1 MVILQERKF
10 SLMVIAM
17 TEQMKSDPK
26 KVVHLNVERNSA
38 ANSQIALAR
47 LPAAMHTL
55 RDKARQQ
62 LQLFLRELFDKV
74 DDAMFELADKA
85 NNNHDQN
92 IFFDSMREV
101 RIRRR
106 AMEASFFRCIDI
118 GFAQLLDPSAY
129 RDEKHAGEQAVS
141 LDDLSLVKND
151 ELEEMVAV
159 DGMVNK
165 ANEQFAEPI
174 QHLTLR
180 IDHLVPTKVY
190 QKNNPLGVDVICNAF
205 TDATKALNIDVK
217 AKLVLFKLFDN
228 IVMTKLG
235 KLFDV
240 LNQTLIDA
248 NILPSL
254 KQDVSAK
261 KPTSSSSVDQFGQ
274 GISAQYG
281 LGAQKAGA
289 GTGGLTQH
297 YDDQTNQ
304 VLHQLRDLLGANRS
318 TPRAQLPG
326 EEITT
331 QDLIKI
337 LSMAQQQNTISAPI
351 ASGTPVNLRSFLAE
365 LLRNETQTAAAINQV
380 DDDVINLVSMM
391 FEFILDDR
399 NLAAPMKA
407 LIGRLQIPMVKVAIA
422 DKTFFSKGGH
432 PARRLLN
439 EMAMACLG
447 WQESSEE
454 NQRKDSLFNKM
465 EETVRAI
472 LTEFDTDM
480 GIFERLLVDFRSF
493 LDKEKRRAQI
503 LEQRTIDAEDGK
515 AKSERARAQVDAE
528 LNRIC
533 AGKELPL
540 AVTKLLREA
549 WANVMFITSLKQG
562 VEGDDWRNCSATAQ
576 QLVWSVTAAMDKDNR
591 QRLLKLVPELLQKL
605 RTGLESISFSPFET
619 TNLFKQLET
628 VHLAR
633 LRGDVKPQVDTPS
646 VSAADLA
653 AKANELAAK
662 NANMKAAMVEA
673 QMRAQQ
679 AANAAQASAQT
690 NTPSDTQ
697 TKTQNSATAA
707 SALAAVDVAAV
718 AVKPSDVKSTN
729 EPVVTNAVVADVQE
743 HKPTISEP
751 EVPVAEAAAEVMV
764 TTAVAADAVVAPV
777 TEQIFVVEETISE
790 IVQADPQHLALVNN
804 ITQGTWFEM
813 QGEAGEKY
821 RCRLAAIIRSVG
833 KYIFVNRSG
842 MKVAEESRESLA
854 IALQAK
860 RLTILDDGMLF
871 DRALEAVIGTLREQR
886 QTN

>member
-1 MVILQERKF
+1 M
-10 SLMVIAM
+10 S
-17 TEQMKSDPK
+17 EQMKSDPK

-38 ANSQIALAR
+38 ANSQVALAR

-62 LQLFLRELFDKV
+62 LQLLLRELFDKV

-106 AMEASFFRCIDI
+106 AMETSFFRSIDI

-129 RDEKHAGEQAVS
+129 RDEKQFGERSVS

-205 TDATKALNIDVK
+205 TDATKALNVDVK

-254 KQDVSAK
+254 KQDVRVK
-261 KPTSSSSVDQFGQ
+261 KSTAPSTVDQFGQ
-274 GISAQYG
+274 GIGAQYG
-281 LGAQKAGA
+281 IGSPKVGA
-289 GTGGLTQH
+289 GTGGLVQG

-304 VLHQLRDLLGANRS
+304 VLHQLRDLLGANR
-318 TPRAQLPG
+318 RAPQVQLPG
-326 EEITT
+326 DEVTT

-337 LSMAQQQNTISAPI
+337 LSLAQQQNTISASVSNV
-351 ASGTPVNLRSFLAE
+351 APVNLRSLLSD

-465 EETVRAI
+465 EETVRSI
-472 LTEFDTDM
+472 LTDFDTDM
-480 GIFERLLVDFRSF
+480 SIFEKLLVDFRSF

-515 AKSERARAQVDAE
+515 AKSERARAQVDTE

-562 VEGDDWRNCSATAQ
+562 VESDEWRNCSVTAQ

-619 TNLFKQLET
+619 TNLFKQLES

-633 LRGDVKPQVDTPS
+633 LRGDTAAAKPQVEAPA

-653 AKANELAAK
+653 AKASEMAAK
-662 NANMKAAMVEA
+662 NASMKAAMAEA
-673 QMRAQQ
+673 QVRAQQ
-679 AANAAQASAQT
+679 AANAEAKAKAQVVPVVEAQVANEPMVEVAETAPAVENNAASVVVEAAVEVT
-690 NTPSDTQ
+690 TEVAATTQ
-697 TKTQNSATAA
+697 TIENVEQVADEV
-707 SALAAVDVAAV
+707 AVD
-718 AVKPSDVKSTN
+718 
-729 EPVVTNAVVADVQE
+729 EP
-743 HKPTISEP
+743 ISES
-751 EVPVAEAAAEVMV
+751 
-764 TTAVAADAVVAPV
+764 
-777 TEQIFVVEETISE
+777 I
-790 IVQADPQHLALVNN
+790 QADQQHLALVNN

-813 QGEAGEKY
+813 QAEAGEKY

-854 IALQAK
+854 IALQTK

-886 QTN
+886 MSN

>member
-1 MVILQERKF
+1 
-10 SLMVIAM
+10 M

-38 ANSQIALAR
+38 ANSQVALAR

-106 AMEASFFRCIDI
+106 AMETSFFRSIDI
-118 GFAQLLDPSAY
+118 SFAQLLDPSAY
-129 RDEKHAGEQAVS
+129 RDEKQSGEKSVS

-205 TDATKALNIDVK
+205 TDATKALNVDVK

-254 KQDVSAK
+254 KQDVRAK
-261 KPTSSSSVDQFGQ
+261 KPATTSTADHYGQ
-274 GISAQYG
+274 GIGAQYG
-281 LGAQKAGA
+281 LGGQKAGA
-289 GTGGLTQH
+289 EMGGLVQS

-318 TPRAQLPG
+318 APRVQMPG

-337 LSMAQQQNTISAPI
+337 LSLAQQQNTISAPV
-351 ASGTPVNLRSFLAE
+351 ASAAPVSLRNLLAD

-399 NLAAPMKA
+399 NLAAPMKV

-447 WQESSEE
+447 WQESSDE

-465 EETVRAI
+465 EETVRSI

-480 GIFERLLVDFRSF
+480 SIFERLLVDFRSF

-562 VEGDDWRNCSATAQ
+562 VESEEWRSCSATAQ

-591 QRLLKLVPELLQKL
+591 QSLLKLVPELLQKL

-633 LRGDVKPQVDTPS
+633 LRGEIKPRVDATQS
-646 VSAADLA
+646 ASAADLA
-653 AKANELAAK
+653 AKASEMAAK

-679 AANAAQASAQT
+679 AANAAAQANKVQSIAPT
-690 NTPSDTQ
+690 TVAES
-697 TKTQNSATAA
+697 
-707 SALAAVDVAAV
+707 AAVTAQI
-718 AVKPSDVKSTN
+718 PH
-729 EPVVTNAVVADVQE
+729 EPVVKVAVIAGLPPANQAAMESVIEPVSEVVAVE
-743 HKPTISEP
+743 A
-751 EVPVAEAAAEVMV
+751 VAKAAE
-764 TTAVAADAVVAPV
+764 TD
-777 TEQIFVVEETISE
+777 QIFVVEETISE
-790 IVQADPQHLALVNN
+790 SVQADPQHLALVNN

-813 QGEAGEKY
+813 QGDAGEKY

-854 IALQAK
+854 IALQTK

-886 QTN
+886 ALS

>member
-1 MVILQERKF
+1 
-10 SLMVIAM
+10 M
-17 TEQMKSDPK
+17 TEQMKTDPK

-38 ANSQIALAR
+38 ANSQVVLAR

-106 AMEASFFRCIDI
+106 AMESSFFRSIDI
-118 GFAQLLDPSAY
+118 SFAQLLDPSAY
-129 RDEKHAGEQAVS
+129 RDENQFGETSAS

-159 DGMVNK
+159 DGMVSK
-165 ANEQFAEPI
+165 ANEQFAEAI

-205 TDATKALNIDVK
+205 TDATKALNVDVK

-235 KLFDV
+235 KFFAI
-240 LNQTLIDA
+240 LNQTLSDA

-254 KQDVSAK
+254 KQDVRTK
-261 KPTSSSSVDQFGQ
+261 KPSASSTADQFGQ

-281 LGAQKAGA
+281 LGAQRVGA
-289 GTGGLTQH
+289 GTGGLVQS

-318 TPRAQLPG
+318 APRVQLPG
-326 EEITT
+326 DEITT

-351 ASGTPVNLRSFLAE
+351 ASGAPINLRKLLSE
-365 LLRNETQTAAAINQV
+365 LLRDETQTAAAINQV

-465 EETVRAI
+465 EETVRSI
-472 LTEFDTDM
+472 LTDFDTDM
-480 GIFERLLVDFRSF
+480 SIFERLLVDFRSF
-493 LDKEKRRAQI
+493 LDKEKRRSQI

-515 AKSERARAQVDAE
+515 AKSERARAQVDTE

-562 VEGDDWRNCSATAQ
+562 VESDEWRSCSATGQ

-591 QRLLKLVPELLQKL
+591 QHLLRLVPELLQKL

-633 LRGDVKPQVDTPS
+633 LRGDVKPQVETPT
-646 VSAADLA
+646 VSAADLEA
-653 AKANELAAK
+653 RASEMAAK
-662 NANMKAAMVEA
+662 NASMKAAMAEA
-673 QMRAQQ
+673 QVRAQL
-679 AANAAQASAQT
+679 AANAEAKAKAQ
-690 NTPSDTQ
+690 
-697 TKTQNSATAA
+697 
-707 SALAAVDVAAV
+707 V
-718 AVKPSDVKSTN
+718 
-729 EPVVTNAVVADVQE
+729 PVVEVVAESVAIVISEPIVQVPESAALSPSVQAVEKNVSSNTVESVVETPAVVRVDEVIVADV
-743 HKPTISEP
+743 
-751 EVPVAEAAAEVMV
+751 EVVAEA
-764 TTAVAADAVVAPV
+764 
-777 TEQIFVVEETISE
+777 ISE
-790 IVQADPQHLALVNN
+790 SIKADQQHLALVNN

-813 QGEAGEKY
+813 QAEAGEKY

-833 KYIFVNRSG
+833 KYIFVNRAG

-854 IALQAK
+854 IALQTK

-886 QTN
+886 TMN

>member
-1 MVILQERKF
+1 M
-10 SLMVIAM
+10 S
-17 TEQMKSDPK
+17 EQMKSDPK

-38 ANSQIALAR
+38 ANSQVALAR

-106 AMEASFFRCIDI
+106 AMETSFFRSIDI
-118 GFAQLLDPSAY
+118 SFAQLLDPSAY
-129 RDEKHAGEQAVS
+129 RDEKQAGDKSVS

-205 TDATKALNIDVK
+205 TDATKALNVDVK

-254 KQDVSAK
+254 KQDVRAK
-261 KPTSSSSVDQFGQ
+261 KPSPSSTADQYGQ

-281 LGAQKAGA
+281 IGAQRAGA
-289 GTGGLTQH
+289 ETGGLVQN

-318 TPRAQLPG
+318 APRVQLPG

-337 LSMAQQQNTISAPI
+337 LSLAQQQNTVNAPV
-351 ASGTPVNLRSFLAE
+351 ASGAPVNLRNLLAD

-447 WQESSEE
+447 WQESSDE

-472 LTEFDTDM
+472 LTDFDTDM
-480 GIFERLLVDFRSF
+480 SIFERLLVDFRSF

-515 AKSERARAQVDAE
+515 AKSERARAQVEAE

-562 VEGDDWRNCSATAQ
+562 VESDEWRNCSATAQ

-591 QRLLKLVPELLQKL
+591 QSLLKLVPELLQKL

-619 TNLFKQLET
+619 TNLFKQLEG

-633 LRGDVKPQVDTPS
+633 LRGEVKPPVEAAPS
-646 VSAADLA
+646 VSAVDLA
-653 AKANELAAK
+653 AKASEMAAK

-679 AANAAQASAQT
+679 AANAAAQAS
-690 NTPSDTQ
+690 
-697 TKTQNSATAA
+697 KVQNIAAPVAENAVATA
-707 SALAAVDVAAV
+707 DVAQ
-718 AVKPSDVKSTN
+718 
-729 EPVVTNAVVADVQE
+729 EPVVEVAASVASPSAKQAVIEPVVETVSEVVA
-743 HKPTISEP
+743 
-751 EVPVAEAAAEVMV
+751 VAEVIAAAGS
-764 TTAVAADAVVAPV
+764 D
-777 TEQIFVVEETISE
+777 QLFVVEETISE
-790 IVQADPQHLALVNN
+790 SVQADPQHLALVNN

-813 QGEAGEKY
+813 QGDAGEKY

-854 IALQAK
+854 VALQTK

-886 QTN
+886 TLN

>member
-1 MVILQERKF
+1 
-10 SLMVIAM
+10 M

-26 KVVHLNVERNSA
+26 KVVHLNPERNSSA
-38 ANSQIALAR
+38 SSQVVLAR

-106 AMEASFFRCIDI
+106 SMETAFFRSLDI
-118 GFAQLLDPSAY
+118 SFAQLLDPNAY
-129 RDEKHAGEQAVS
+129 RDEKRSADKSVS

-159 DGMVNK
+159 DGMINK

-205 TDATKALNIDVK
+205 TDATKALSVDVK

-254 KQDVSAK
+254 KQDVRTK
-261 KPTSSSSVDQFGQ
+261 KPSPASTADYYGQ
-274 GISAQYG
+274 GISAEYG
-281 LGAQKAGA
+281 IGAQKAGA
-289 GTGGLTQH
+289 ATGGLVQS

-304 VLHQLRDLLGANRS
+304 VLHQLRDLLGSNRGA
-318 TPRAQLPG
+318 PRVQLPG

-331 QDLIKI
+331 QDLIKV
-337 LSMAQQQNTISAPI
+337 LSLAQQQNTFSAPVT
-351 ASGTPVNLRSFLAE
+351 SGAPVNLRGLLTD

-399 NLAAPMKA
+399 NLAAPMKV

-447 WQESSEE
+447 WQEASEE
-454 NQRKDSLFNKM
+454 NQRKDSLLNKM
-465 EETVRAI
+465 EETVRSI

-480 GIFERLLVDFRSF
+480 SIFERLLVDFRSF

-503 LEQRTIDAEDGK
+503 LEQRTLDAEDGK

-528 LNRIC
+528 LKRIC

-562 VEGDDWRNCSATAQ
+562 VESEEWRSCSATAQ

-591 QRLLKLVPELLQKL
+591 QSLLKLVPELLQKL
-605 RTGLESISFSPFET
+605 RTGLESISFSHFET
-619 TNLFKQLET
+619 THLFKQLET

-633 LRGDVKPQVDTPS
+633 LRGDIKPQVETPA

-653 AKANELAAK
+653 AKASEMAAK
-662 NANMKAAMVEA
+662 NANVKAALLDA
-673 QMRAQQ
+673 QKRAQQ
-679 AANAAQASAQT
+679 AANTAAQEA
-690 NTPSDTQ
+690 
-697 TKTQNSATAA
+697 K
-707 SALAAVDVAAV
+707 AL
-718 AVKPSDVKSTN
+718 
-729 EPVVTNAVVADVQE
+729 
-743 HKPTISEP
+743 H
-751 EVPVAEAAAEVMV
+751 VPVATSENVETGAEVANESALTSAVVIALSPVSPVVEPIVLADEPASPAAVSDVPETAAETNQM
-764 TTAVAADAVVAPV
+764 
-777 TEQIFVVEETISE
+777 FVVEEAIAE
-790 IVQADPQHLALVNN
+790 PVQADPQHLALVNN

-813 QGEAGEKY
+813 QGDAGEKY

-842 MKVAEESRESLA
+842 MKVAEENRESLA
-854 IALQAK
+854 IALQTK

-886 QTN
+886 KSN

>member
-1 MVILQERKF
+1 M
-10 SLMVIAM
+10 S
-17 TEQMKSDPK
+17 EQMKSDPK
-26 KVVHLNVERNSA
+26 KVVHLNVERNST
-38 ANSQIALAR
+38 ANSQVALAR

-106 AMEASFFRCIDI
+106 AMETSFFRSIDI
-118 GFAQLLDPSAY
+118 SFAQLLDPSAY
-129 RDEKHAGEQAVS
+129 RDEKPSGEKSVS

-165 ANEQFAEPI
+165 ANEQFAELI

-205 TDATKALNIDVK
+205 TDATKALNVDVK

-235 KLFDV
+235 KLFEV

-254 KQDVSAK
+254 KQDVRAK
-261 KPTSSSSVDQFGQ
+261 KPSTSSTADHYGQ

-281 LGAQKAGA
+281 VGAQRAGA
-289 GTGGLTQH
+289 DTGGLVQH

-318 TPRAQLPG
+318 APRVQLPG

-337 LSMAQQQNTISAPI
+337 LSLAQQQNTVSAPV
-351 ASGTPVNLRSFLAE
+351 ASGAPVNLRS
-365 LLRNETQTAAAINQV
+365 LLTDLLHSETQTAAAINQV

-447 WQESSEE
+447 WQEASDE

-465 EETVRAI
+465 EETVRSI
-472 LTEFDTDM
+472 LTDFDTDM
-480 GIFERLLVDFRSF
+480 SIFERLLVDFRSF

-562 VEGDDWRNCSATAQ
+562 VESDEWRNCSATAQ

-619 TNLFKQLET
+619 TNLFKQLES

-633 LRGDVKPQVDTPS
+633 LRGEVKPPVEAAPS

-653 AKANELAAK
+653 AKASEMAAK

-679 AANAAQASAQT
+679 AVNAAAQANKAQ
-690 NTPSDTQ
+690 NTAP
-697 TKTQNSATAA
+697 
-707 SALAAVDVAAV
+707 
-718 AVKPSDVKSTN
+718 
-729 EPVVTNAVVADVQE
+729 
-743 HKPTISEP
+743 
-751 EVPVAEAAAEVMV
+751 
-764 TTAVAADAVVAPV
+764 APV
-777 TEQIFVVEETISE
+777 TDNTAAAAQVAHESVVETGVIAPVAQAVSEPVANTASKSEVVAVAEVNAAIESDQIFVVEETISE
-790 IVQADPQHLALVNN
+790 SVQADPQHLALVNN

-813 QGEAGEKY
+813 QGDAGEKY

-854 IALQAK
+854 IALQTK

-886 QTN
+886 TLS

>member
-1 MVILQERKF
+1 MSEHLK
-10 SLMVIAM
+10 A
-17 TEQMKSDPK
+17 DPK
-26 KVVHLNVERNSA
+26 KVVQLNVERNST
-38 ANSQIALAR
+38 ANSQVALAR

-106 AMEASFFRCIDI
+106 AMEASFFRSIDI
-118 GFAQLLDPSAY
+118 GFARLLDPNVY
-129 RDEKHAGEQAVS
+129 REEPQGDDRAVS
-141 LDDLSLVKND
+141 LDELSLVKND
-151 ELEEMVAV
+151 ELEEMVAI
-159 DGMVNK
+159 DAMVNK
-165 ANEQFAEPI
+165 ANEQFSEAI

-180 IDHLVPTKVY
+180 IDHLVPIKVY
-190 QKNNPLGVDVICNAF
+190 QKNNPLGVDVICSAF
-205 TDATKALNIDVK
+205 TDATKALSVDVK

-228 IVMTKLG
+228 IVMSRLG
-235 KLFDV
+235 KFFEV
-240 LNQTLIDA
+240 LNQALIDA

-254 KQDVSAK
+254 KQPSRAPK
-261 KPTSSSSVDQFGQ
+261 KPTSNIADSFGKGLSAEVDMGLQ
-274 GISAQYG
+274 SAPV
-281 LGAQKAGA
+281 AG
-289 GTGGLTQH
+289 GFTPH

-304 VLHQLRDLLGANRS
+304 VLSQLRNLLGSSRS
-318 TPRAQLPG
+318 AARAQLPG

-337 LSMAQQQNTISAPI
+337 LSLAQQQNTFNAPM
-351 ASGTPVNLRSFLAE
+351 AAGTPVNLRSMLNE
-365 LLRNETQTAAAINQV
+365 LLRQETQAAAAINQI

-447 WQESSEE
+447 WQESSDEG
-454 NQRKDSLFNKM
+454 QRKDSLYNKM
-465 EETVRAI
+465 EETVRAV

-480 GIFERLLVDFRSF
+480 GIFERLLVDFRSY

-533 AGKELPL
+533 ADKDLPL

-549 WANVMFITSLKQG
+549 WANVMFITTLKQG
-562 VEGDDWRNCSATAQ
+562 VESDEWRNCSTTAQ
-576 QLVWSVTAAMDKDNR
+576 QLIWSVTATMDKDNR
-591 QRLLKLVPELLQKL
+591 QHLLKLVPELLQKL
-605 RTGLESISFSPFET
+605 RTGLEGISFSPFET
-619 TNLFKQLET
+619 TNLFKQLEV

-633 LRGDVKPQVDTPS
+633 LRGEAKPQVDAAPA
-646 VSAADLA
+646 VSAETLA
-653 AKANELAAK
+653 MKAQELAAK
-662 NANMKAAMVEA
+662 NASMKAAMVEA
-673 QMRAQQ
+673 QQKAQLLANTEAESRVE
-679 AANAAQASAQT
+679 AAHTAVEE
-690 NTPSDTQ
+690 P
-697 TKTQNSATAA
+697 KVERVEPVATAPVDVPEVA
-707 SALAAVDVAAV
+707 IVTPVEVAAAVETVAAVVEPAVDVNAGADQGV
-718 AVKPSDVKSTN
+718 
-729 EPVVTNAVVADVQE
+729 EPVLDD
-743 HKPTISEP
+743 EP
-751 EVPVAEAAAEVMV
+751 VM
-764 TTAVAADAVVAPV
+764 
-777 TEQIFVVEETISE
+777 QSI
-790 IVQADPQHLALVNN
+790 QADPQHLALVNN

-854 IALQAK
+854 IALQTK

-871 DRALEAVIGTLREQR
+871 DRALEAVIGNLREQR
-886 QTN
+886 MS

>member
-1 MVILQERKF
+1 
-10 SLMVIAM
+10 M

-38 ANSQIALAR
+38 ASSQVALAR

-106 AMEASFFRCIDI
+106 AMESSFFRSIDI

-129 RDEKHAGEQAVS
+129 RDEKQSADKSVS

-205 TDATKALNIDVK
+205 TDATKALNVDVK

-254 KQDVSAK
+254 KQDVRAK
-261 KPTSSSSVDQFGQ
+261 KPAATSTADHYGQ

-281 LGAQKAGA
+281 LGAQKAGTE
-289 GTGGLTQH
+289 TGGLVQN

-318 TPRAQLPG
+318 APRVQLPG

-337 LSMAQQQNTISAPI
+337 LSLAQQQNTIGAPV
-351 ASGTPVNLRSFLAE
+351 ASGAPVNLRNLLSD
-365 LLRNETQTAAAINQV
+365 LLRNETQSAAAINQV

-422 DKTFFSKGGH
+422 DKSFFSKGGH

-465 EETVRAI
+465 EETVRSV

-515 AKSERARAQVDAE
+515 AKSERARAQVDTE

-533 AGKELPL
+533 ANKELPL

-562 VEGDDWRNCSATAQ
+562 VESDEWRNCSVTAQ
-576 QLVWSVTAAMDKDNR
+576 QLVWSVTAIMDKDNR
-591 QRLLKLVPELLQKL
+591 QSLLKLVPELLQKL

-619 TNLFKQLET
+619 TNLFKQLEV

-633 LRGDVKPQVDTPS
+633 LRGEVKSRAEVPS
-646 VSAADLA
+646 ASAADLA
-653 AKANELAAK
+653 AKANAMAAK
-662 NANMKAAMVEA
+662 NASMKAAMAEA
-673 QMRAQQ
+673 QIRAQQ
-679 AANAAQASAQT
+679 AANALAQT
-690 NTPSDTQ
+690 KAQ
-697 TKTQNSATAA
+697 E
-707 SALAAVDVAAV
+707 VAAPV
-718 AVKPSDVKSTN
+718 AKANIERALPAVS
-729 EPVVTNAVVADVQE
+729 VV
-743 HKPTISEP
+743 I
-751 EVPVAEAAAEVMV
+751 VPVADSKALLPTNKALATPEAV
-764 TTAVAADAVVAPV
+764 DL
-777 TEQIFVVEETISE
+777 VVEPVADLAVEVLSGVIDSSETSPLVVEQAISE
-790 IVQADPQHLALVNN
+790 SVQADPQHLALVNN

-854 IALQAK
+854 IALQTK

-886 QTN
+886 LTN

>member
-1 MVILQERKF
+1 M
-10 SLMVIAM
+10 S
-17 TEQMKSDPK
+17 EQMKSDPK
-26 KVVHLNVERNSA
+26 KVVHLNVERNST
-38 ANSQIALAR
+38 ANSQVALAR

-106 AMEASFFRCIDI
+106 AMEASFFRSIDI
-118 GFAQLLDPSAY
+118 GFAQLLDPTAY
-129 RDEKHAGEQAVS
+129 RDEQQAPDKSLS

-205 TDATKALNIDVK
+205 TDATKALSIDVK

-254 KQDVSAK
+254 KQDVRVKRSPA
-261 KPTSSSSVDQFGQ
+261 SSSADLYGQ

-281 LGAQKAGA
+281 LGGQQAGA
-289 GTGGLTQH
+289 ETGGLNQS
-297 YDDQTNQ
+297 YDEQTNQ
-304 VLHQLRDLLGANRS
+304 VLHHLRDLLGANRS
-318 TPRAQLPG
+318 APRAQLPG

-331 QDLIKI
+331 RDLIKI
-337 LSMAQQQNTISAPI
+337 LSLAQQQNTTNNSI
-351 ASGTPVNLRSFLAE
+351 ASGAPTNLRNLLTD

-422 DKTFFSKGGH
+422 DKAFFSKGGH

-472 LTEFDTDM
+472 LTDFDTDM
-480 GIFERLLVDFRSF
+480 SIFDRLLVDFRSF
-493 LDKEKRRAQI
+493 LDKEKRRASI

-540 AVTKLLREA
+540 AATKLLREA

-562 VEGDDWRNCSATAQ
+562 VESDEWRSNSVTAQ
-576 QLVWSVTAAMDKDNR
+576 QLVWSVTATMDKDNR
-591 QRLLKLVPELLQKL
+591 QKLLKLVPELLQKL

-619 TNLFKQLET
+619 TNLFKQLE
-628 VHLAR
+628 VAHLAR
-633 LRGDVKPQVDTPS
+633 LRGEVKPQGDAAASAPS
-646 VSAADLA
+646 VDNA
-653 AKANELAAK
+653 AKASEMAAK
-662 NANMKAAMVEA
+662 SAMLKAVMADSPKV
-673 QMRAQQ
+673 AQQ
-679 AANAAQASAQT
+679 IVNAAVPEAKQQSNSVPPVDPSPEPLVATVVDSSPVSQAVIESDETIAAQPIEPT
-690 NTPSDTQ
+690 V
-697 TKTQNSATAA
+697 TAEV
-707 SALAAVDVAAV
+707 STVSQAVG
-718 AVKPSDVKSTN
+718 
-729 EPVVTNAVVADVQE
+729 EVVTVDETVS
-743 HKPTISEP
+743 KP
-751 EVPVAEAAAEVMV
+751 
-764 TTAVAADAVVAPV
+764 
-777 TEQIFVVEETISE
+777 
-790 IVQADPQHLALVNN
+790 VQADPQHLALVNN

-854 IALQAK
+854 IALQTK

-886 QTN
+886 TLN

>member
-1 MVILQERKF
+1 
-10 SLMVIAM
+10 
-17 TEQMKSDPK
+17 
-26 KVVHLNVERNSA
+26 
-38 ANSQIALAR
+38 
-47 LPAAMHTL
+47 
-55 RDKARQQ
+55 
-62 LQLFLRELFDKV
+62 
-74 DDAMFELADKA
+74 
-85 NNNHDQN
+85 
-92 IFFDSMREV
+92 
-101 RIRRR
+101 
-106 AMEASFFRCIDI
+106 AMETSFFRSIDI
-118 GFAQLLDPSAY
+118 GFAQLLDPAAY
-129 RDEKHAGEQAVS
+129 RDEKQVTEKSVS

-159 DGMVNK
+159 DGMINK

-205 TDATKALNIDVK
+205 TDATKALNVDVK

-235 KLFDV
+235 KLFEV
-240 LNQTLIDA
+240 LNHTLIDA

-254 KQDVSAK
+254 KQEARVK
-261 KPTSSSSVDQFGQ
+261 KPGSSTADHFGQ
-274 GISAQYG
+274 GLSAQYG
-281 LGAQKAGA
+281 LGGQKAGG
-289 GTGGLTQH
+289 GTGGLTQG

-304 VLHQLRDLLGANRS
+304 VLHQLRDLLGSSRS
-318 TPRAQLPG
+318 TPRTQLPG

-337 LSMAQQQNTISAPI
+337 LSLAQQQNTVSMPLSAG
-351 ASGTPVNLRSFLAE
+351 AAGNLRGLLSE
-365 LLRNETQTAAAINQV
+365 LLRNETQTVAAINQV

-454 NQRKDSLFNKM
+454 SQRKDGLFTKM

-533 AGKELPL
+533 AAKELPM

-562 VEGDDWRNCSATAQ
+562 VDSDEWRNCSMTAQ

-591 QRLLKLVPELLQKL
+591 QRLLKLVPDLLQKL

-619 TNLFKQLET
+619 TNLFKQLEI

-633 LRGDVKPQVDTPS
+633 LRGEAKPQADAPVAT
-646 VSAADLA
+646 VADLA
-653 AKANELAAK
+653 LKANEIAAK
-662 NANMKAAMVEA
+662 NASMKAAMAEA
-673 QMRAQQ
+673 QVRAQQ
-679 AANAAQASAQT
+679 AAKAASSKVQSEPTAEAGIVQSPAPVSTEVGSDAEASVPART
-690 NTPSDTQ
+690 VAADDVSASVAVATPLIVDASVESD
-697 TKTQNSATAA
+697 SATA
-707 SALAAVDVAAV
+707 
-718 AVKPSDVKSTN
+718 
-729 EPVVTNAVVADVQE
+729 
-743 HKPTISEP
+743 
-751 EVPVAEAAAEVMV
+751 
-764 TTAVAADAVVAPV
+764 
-777 TEQIFVVEETISE
+777 EQIVEAETISE
-790 IVQADPQHLALVNN
+790 AIQADPQHMALVNN

-813 QGEAGEKY
+813 QGDGGEKY

-854 IALQAK
+854 IALQTK

-886 QTN
+886 LSN

>member
-1 MVILQERKF
+1 MSEHLK
-10 SLMVIAM
+10 
-17 TEQMKSDPK
+17 TDPK
-26 KVVHLNVERNSA
+26 KVVQLNTERNSS
-38 ANSQIALAR
+38 ANSQVALAR
-47 LPAAMHTL
+47 LPAAIHTL

-85 NNNHDQN
+85 SNNHDQN
-92 IFFDSMREV
+92 IYFDSMREV

-106 AMEASFFRCIDI
+106 TMESAFFRSIDI
-118 GFAQLLDPSAY
+118 SFARLLDPNAY
-129 RDEKHAGEQAVS
+129 RDEKRQDDGAVS
-141 LDDLSLVKND
+141 LEELSLVKND
-151 ELEEMVAV
+151 ELEELVAIE
-159 DGMVNK
+159 GMVNK
-165 ANEQFAEPI
+165 ANEQFSEAI
-174 QHLTLR
+174 QHLTMR
-180 IDHLVPTKVY
+180 IDHLVPIKVY
-190 QKNNPLGVDVICNAF
+190 QKNNPLGVDVVCSAF
-205 TDATKALNIDVK
+205 TDATATLNIDVK

-228 IVMTKLG
+228 IVMSKLG
-235 KLFDV
+235 KFFDV
-240 LNQTLIDA
+240 LNQTLSDA

-254 KQDVSAK
+254 KQASRVAK
-261 KPTSSSSVDQFGQ
+261 KPTSNVADSFGRGLSADMGLQ
-274 GISAQYG
+274 GAPVGVTPS
-281 LGAQKAGA
+281 
-289 GTGGLTQH
+289 H

-304 VLHQLRDLLGANRS
+304 VLSQLRNLLGASRS
-318 TPRAQLPG
+318 APRAQLPG

-337 LSMAQQQNTISAPI
+337 LSLAQHQNTTFVPTPGA
-351 ASGTPVNLRSFLAE
+351 GTANLRAMLNE
-365 LLRNETQTAAAINQV
+365 LLQQESVSSPSINQV

-454 NQRKDSLFNKM
+454 NQRRDSLFNKM
-465 EETVRAI
+465 DEIVRAV

-480 GIFERLLVDFRSF
+480 SIFERLLVDFRSY

-533 AGKELPL
+533 KGKELPL

-549 WANVMFITSLKQG
+549 WANVMFITTLKQG
-562 VEGDDWRNCSATAQ
+562 VESEEWRNASAIAQ
-576 QLVWSVTAAMDKDNR
+576 QLVWSVTATMDKDNR

-619 TNLFKQLET
+619 TNLFKQLEV

-633 LRGDVKPQVDTPS
+633 LRGEPKPAP
-646 VSAADLA
+646 AAQSPAVEALT
-653 AKANELAAK
+653 AKAQEMAAK
-662 NANMKAAMVEA
+662 NAALKAAA
-673 QMRAQQ
+673 QE
-679 AANAAQASAQT
+679 S
-690 NTPSDTQ
+690 
-697 TKTQNSATAA
+697 
-707 SALAAVDVAAV
+707 LAAKRDVPAVD
-718 AVKPSDVKSTN
+718 
-729 EPVVTNAVVADVQE
+729 
-743 HKPTISEP
+743 
-751 EVPVAEAAAEVMV
+751 
-764 TTAVAADAVVAPV
+764 AVAAIGVKVSAAAPTELPEAPV
-777 TEQIFVVEETISE
+777 EQVAINAQPLEPTAEAKFVIQPAADEVATTSVAVEIAEAKAQEASARINEESTEATIAHSEEPVTKTIE
-790 IVQADPQHLALVNN
+790 VDPQHLALVNN

-813 QGEAGEKY
+813 QGDAGEKY

-854 IALQAK
+854 IALQTK

-886 QTN
+886 SMS

>member
-1 MVILQERKF
+1 
-10 SLMVIAM
+10 M
-17 TEQMKSDPK
+17 TEHMKSDPK
-26 KVVHLNVERNSA
+26 KVVHLNIERNANMERNAA
-38 ANSQIALAR
+38 ANAQVVLAR

-106 AMEASFFRCIDI
+106 AMETSFFRSIDVS
-118 GFAQLLDPSAY
+118 FAQLLDPSAY
-129 RDEKHAGEQAVS
+129 RDEKHTGANSDS

-165 ANEQFAEPI
+165 ANELFAEPI

-205 TDATKALNIDVK
+205 TDATKTLNVDVK

-228 IVMTKLG
+228 VVMTKLG

-240 LNQTLIDA
+240 LNQTLVDA

-254 KQDVSAK
+254 KQDVRAK
-261 KPTSSSSVDQFGQ
+261 KLPPSSTADQFGR
-274 GISAQYG
+274 GLSAQYP
-281 LGAQKAGA
+281 LGSQKVGTD
-289 GTGGLTQH
+289 TGGLNAS

-304 VLHQLRDLLGANRS
+304 VLHQLRDLLGANRN
-318 TPRAQLPG
+318 TPRTQLPG
-326 EEITT
+326 DEITT

-337 LSMAQQQNTISAPI
+337 LSLAQQQNTVNTSVAT
-351 ASGTPVNLRSFLAE
+351 ASPFNLRSVLSE
-365 LLRNETQTAAAINQV
+365 LLRNETQTVAAINQV

-454 NQRKDSLFNKM
+454 SQRKDGLFNKM
-465 EETVRAI
+465 DETVRAI

-480 GIFERLLVDFRSF
+480 SIFERLLVDFRSF

-515 AKSERARAQVDAE
+515 AKSERARAQVDTE
-528 LNRIC
+528 LNRIT
-533 AGKELPL
+533 AGKDLPL

-562 VEGDDWRNCSATAQ
+562 IESDEWHNCSATAQ
-576 QLVWSVTAAMDKDNR
+576 QLVWSVTAAMDKENR
-591 QRLLKLVPELLQKL
+591 QSLLKLVPELLQKL

-619 TNLFKQLET
+619 TNLFKQLEV

-633 LRGDVKPQVDTPS
+633 LRGEAKPQAPAAQTEAATQVTTQVTSQTTTAPVVKTPAVEMPA

-653 AKANELAAK
+653 VRASEMAAK
-662 NANMKAAMVEA
+662 NASMKAAMVEA
-673 QMRAQQ
+673 KIRAEQ
-679 AANAAQASAQT
+679 AAAAHAKS
-690 NTPSDTQ
+690 P
-697 TKTQNSATAA
+697 
-707 SALAAVDVAAV
+707 DVAAV
-718 AVKPSDVKSTN
+718 TEVSPILESNAPIVESTASITESIAQPS
-729 EPVVTNAVVADVQE
+729 
-743 HKPTISEP
+743 
-751 EVPVAEAAAEVMV
+751 AEVITEAVLV
-764 TTAVAADAVVAPV
+764 TTAPVAD
-777 TEQIFVVEETISE
+777 QLMEEAISE
-790 IVQADPQHLALVNN
+790 SIQADPQHLSLVNN

-813 QGEAGEKY
+813 QGEGGEKY

-833 KYIFVNRSG
+833 KYIFVNRAG

-854 IALQAK
+854 IALQTK

-886 QTN
+886 TLS

>member
-1 MVILQERKF
+1 
-10 SLMVIAM
+10 M

-26 KVVHLNVERNSA
+26 KVVHLNIERNSA
-38 ANSQIALAR
+38 VSAQVVLAR

-106 AMEASFFRCIDI
+106 AMETSFFRSIDI
-118 GFAQLLDPSAY
+118 SFAQLLDPSAY
-129 RDEKHAGEQAVS
+129 RDEKQSAEKSGS

-205 TDATKALNIDVK
+205 TDATKTLNVDVK

-240 LNQTLIDA
+240 LNQTLVDA

-254 KQDVSAK
+254 KQDVRTTK
-261 KPTSSSSVDQFGQ
+261 KLSPSSTADHFGR
-274 GISAQYG
+274 GLSAQYP
-281 LGAQKAGA
+281 LGAQRVGA
-289 GTGGLTQH
+289 DTGGLNPT

-304 VLHQLRDLLGANRS
+304 VLHQLRDLLGANRGA
-318 TPRAQLPG
+318 PRTQLPG
-326 EEITT
+326 DEITT

-337 LSMAQQQNTISAPI
+337 LSLAQQQNMISAPI
-351 ASGTPVNLRSFLAE
+351 ASGAPVNLRSLLTD

-454 NQRKDSLFNKM
+454 SQRKDGLFNKM
-465 EETVRAI
+465 DETVRAI

-480 GIFERLLVDFRSF
+480 SIFERLLVDFRSF

-562 VEGDDWRNCSATAQ
+562 VESDEWRNCSATAQ

-591 QRLLKLVPELLQKL
+591 QSLLKLVPELLQKL

-619 TNLFKQLET
+619 TNLFKQLEV

-633 LRGDVKPQVDTPS
+633 LRGEAKPQAEAPT

-653 AKANELAAK
+653 AKASEMAAK
-662 NANMKAAMVEA
+662 NANIKAAMQEA
-673 QMRAQQ
+673 QKRAQQ
-679 AANAAQASAQT
+679 AANAAAQA
-690 NTPSDTQ
+690 
-697 TKTQNSATAA
+697 KVQNIPAPATESVAPTVELA
-707 SALAAVDVAAV
+707 KEPAL
-718 AVKPSDVKSTN
+718 K
-729 EPVVTNAVVADVQE
+729 
-743 HKPTISEP
+743 
-751 EVPVAEAAAEVMV
+751 
-764 TTAVAADAVVAPV
+764 TTAVAAMPPAQQAVIEPVEPITSAAPETNEVAEVASTAV
-777 TEQIFVVEETISE
+777 TEQVFVVEETIAE
-790 IVQADPQHLALVNN
+790 RVQADPQHLALVNN

-813 QGEAGEKY
+813 QGDAGEKY
-821 RCRLAAIIRSVG
+821 RCRLVAIIRSVG

-854 IALQAK
+854 IALQTK

-886 QTN
+886 SSN

>member
-1 MVILQERKF
+1 M
-10 SLMVIAM
+10 S
-17 TEQMKSDPK
+17 EQMKSDPK

-38 ANSQIALAR
+38 ANSQVALAR

-106 AMEASFFRCIDI
+106 AMETSFFRSIDI
-118 GFAQLLDPSAY
+118 SFAQLLDPSAY
-129 RDEKHAGEQAVS
+129 RDEKQGGEKSVS

-205 TDATKALNIDVK
+205 TDATKALNVDVK

-254 KQDVSAK
+254 KQDVRVK
-261 KPTSSSSVDQFGQ
+261 KPSTNSTADHYGQ

-281 LGAQKAGA
+281 VGVQKAGA
-289 GTGGLTQH
+289 ETGGLVQS

-318 TPRAQLPG
+318 APRVQLPG

-337 LSMAQQQNTISAPI
+337 LSLAQQQNMVNAPV
-351 ASGTPVNLRSFLAE
+351 ASGAPASLRNLLSD

-465 EETVRAI
+465 EETVRSI
-472 LTEFDTDM
+472 LTDFDTDM
-480 GIFERLLVDFRSF
+480 SIFERLLVDFRSF

-562 VEGDDWRNCSATAQ
+562 VESDEWRNCSATAQ

-619 TNLFKQLET
+619 TNLFKQLEG

-633 LRGDVKPQVDTPS
+633 LRGEVKPLVEAAPS

-653 AKANELAAK
+653 AKASEMAAK

-679 AANAAQASAQT
+679 AANAAAQT
-690 NTPSDTQ
+690 SKAQNTAIAPVTEV
-697 TKTQNSATAA
+697 AT
-707 SALAAVDVAAV
+707 
-718 AVKPSDVKSTN
+718 
-729 EPVVTNAVVADVQE
+729 
-743 HKPTISEP
+743 
-751 EVPVAEAAAEVMV
+751 AAAEVAHEPV
-764 TTAVAADAVVAPV
+764 VETAAIAPATQAVIEPVADTTSAVVAVAETSEPD
-777 TEQIFVVEETISE
+777 QIFVVEETISE
-790 IVQADPQHLALVNN
+790 SVQADAQHLALVNN

-854 IALQAK
+854 VALQTK

-886 QTN
+886 TLS

>member
-1 MVILQERKF
+1 MVITMSEH
-10 SLMVIAM
+10 
-17 TEQMKSDPK
+17 MKSDPK
-26 KVVHLNVERNSA
+26 KVVQLNVERNST

-47 LPAAMHTL
+47 LPAAIHTL

-62 LQLFLRELFDKV
+62 LQIFLRELFDKV

-106 AMEASFFRCIDI
+106 AMETAFFRSIDI
-118 GFAQLLDPSAY
+118 RFAQLLDAAAY
-129 RDEKHAGEQAVS
+129 RDENQTGDKNIS

-159 DGMVNK
+159 DGMINK
-165 ANEQFAEPI
+165 ANEQFAESI

-205 TDATKALNIDVK
+205 TDATKILSVDVK

-240 LNQTLIDA
+240 LNQTLVDA

-254 KQDVSAK
+254 KESLRPRKSTHV
-261 KPTSSSSVDQFGQ
+261 PSSGKGQFGQ
-274 GISAQYG
+274 GISAG
-281 LGAQKAGA
+281 FNVG
-289 GTGGLTQH
+289 GTADGFVQN
-297 YDDQTNQ
+297 YDEHTNQ
-304 VLHQLRDLLGANRS
+304 VLHQLRNLLGANRTGPAVS
-318 TPRAQLPG
+318 LPG
-326 EEITT
+326 EEVATK
-331 QDLIKI
+331 DLIKI
-337 LSMAQQQNTISAPI
+337 LSLAQQQNTLSAPV
-351 ASGTPVNLRSFLAE
+351 APVNLRSLLTD
-365 LLRNETQTAAAINQV
+365 LLRNETQTAASINQV

-447 WQESSEE
+447 WQESNEE
-454 NQRKDSLFNKM
+454 NQRKDGLYNKM
-465 EETVRAI
+465 EETVRTV
-472 LTEFDTDM
+472 LTDFDTDM
-480 GIFERLLVDFRSF
+480 SIFERLLVDFRSF

-515 AKSERARAQVDAE
+515 AKSERARAQVDGE

-562 VEGDDWRNCSATAQ
+562 VDSNEWRNASATAQ
-576 QLVWSVTAAMDKDNR
+576 QLVWSVTAPMDKDNR
-591 QRLLKLVPELLQKL
+591 QLLLKLVPELLQKL

-619 TNLFKQLET
+619 TNLFKQLEV

-633 LRGDVKPQVDTPS
+633 LRGEVKPTVEATPS
-646 VSAADLA
+646 AAALE
-653 AKANELAAK
+653 AKASELAQK
-662 NANMKAAMVEA
+662 NADMKAALLAA
-673 QMRAQQ
+673 QR
-679 AANAAQASAQT
+679 NAAMQVVSSAVQSEAGQSTPAVTSAPAGELFKVVDELQT
-690 NTPSDTQ
+690 PAEELAKGEAD
-697 TKTQNSATAA
+697 SATQV
-707 SALAAVDVAAV
+707 SGDDSSL
-718 AVKPSDVKSTN
+718 TG
-729 EPVVTNAVVADVQE
+729 VTN
-743 HKPTISEP
+743 SG
-751 EVPVAEAAAEVMV
+751 
-764 TTAVAADAVVAPV
+764 
-777 TEQIFVVEETISE
+777 ETITES
-790 IVQADPQHLALVNN
+790 VQIDPQHLSLVGN

-813 QGEAGEKY
+813 QGDGGEKY

-854 IALQAK
+854 LALQTK

-886 QTN
+886 QGN

>member
-1 MVILQERKF
+1 
-10 SLMVIAM
+10 M
-17 TEQMKSDPK
+17 TEHMKSDPK
-26 KVVHLNVERNSA
+26 KVVHLNIERNANMERNAA
-38 ANSQIALAR
+38 ANAQVVLAR

-106 AMEASFFRCIDI
+106 TMETSFFRSIDVS
-118 GFAQLLDPSAY
+118 FAQLLDPSAY
-129 RDEKHAGEQAVS
+129 RDEKHSGANSDS

-165 ANEQFAEPI
+165 ANELFAESI

-205 TDATKALNIDVK
+205 TDATKTLNVDVK

-240 LNQTLIDA
+240 LNQTLVDA

-254 KQDVSAK
+254 KQDVRAK
-261 KPTSSSSVDQFGQ
+261 KLPPASTADQFGR
-274 GISAQYG
+274 GLSAQYP
-281 LGAQKAGA
+281 LGAQKVGA
-289 GTGGLTQH
+289 DTGGLNPS

-304 VLHQLRDLLGANRS
+304 VLHQLRDLLSANRN
-318 TPRAQLPG
+318 TPRTQLPG
-326 EEITT
+326 DEITT

-337 LSMAQQQNTISAPI
+337 LSLAQQQNTVNAAVTTSSPF
-351 ASGTPVNLRSFLAE
+351 NLRSVLSE
-365 LLRNETQTAAAINQV
+365 LLRNETQTVAAINQI
-380 DDDVINLVSMM
+380 DDDIINLVSMM

-454 NQRKDSLFNKM
+454 SQRKDGLFNKM
-465 EETVRAI
+465 DETVRAI

-480 GIFERLLVDFRSF
+480 SIFERLLVDFRSF

-528 LNRIC
+528 LNRIS
-533 AGKELPL
+533 AGKDLPL

-562 VEGDDWRNCSATAQ
+562 IESDEWRNCSATAQ

-591 QRLLKLVPELLQKL
+591 QSLLKLVPELLQKL

-619 TNLFKQLET
+619 TNLFKQLEV

-633 LRGDVKPQVDTPS
+633 LRGEAKPQAQVAPQAEVVAQVAAPVVDVPS
-646 VSAADLA
+646 GSAAELA
-653 AKANELAAK
+653 ARASEMAAK
-662 NANMKAAMVEA
+662 NASMKAAMAEA
-673 QMRAQQ
+673 KIRAEQ
-679 AANAAQASAQT
+679 A
-690 NTPSDTQ
+690 
-697 TKTQNSATAA
+697 
-707 SALAAVDVAAV
+707 
-718 AVKPSDVKSTN
+718 
-729 EPVVTNAVVADVQE
+729 
-743 HKPTISEP
+743 
-751 EVPVAEAAAEVMV
+751 AEAAAQIKLQDVAVAVPTVDSLAPIIEPIVQPSAEIISEVIAA
-764 TTAVAADAVVAPV
+764 TTAPVADQLA
-777 TEQIFVVEETISE
+777 EEAISE
-790 IVQADPQHLALVNN
+790 SIQADPQHLSLVNN

-833 KYIFVNRSG
+833 KYIFVNRAG

-854 IALQAK
+854 IALQTK

-886 QTN
+886 TLS

>member
-1 MVILQERKF
+1 
-10 SLMVIAM
+10 M

-38 ANSQIALAR
+38 ANSQVALAR

-106 AMEASFFRCIDI
+106 AMETSFFRSIDI
-118 GFAQLLDPSAY
+118 SFAQLLDPSAY
-129 RDEKHAGEQAVS
+129 RDEKQGGEKSVS

-205 TDATKALNIDVK
+205 TDATKALNVDVK

-235 KLFDV
+235 KLFEV

-254 KQDVSAK
+254 KQDVRVK
-261 KPTSSSSVDQFGQ
+261 KPSASSTADQYGQ

-281 LGAQKAGA
+281 PASSKAGA
-289 GTGGLTQH
+289 ETGGLVQS

-318 TPRAQLPG
+318 APRVQLPG

-337 LSMAQQQNTISAPI
+337 LSLAQQQNTISTPI
-351 ASGTPVNLRSFLAE
+351 ASGSPVNLRNLLSD

-465 EETVRAI
+465 EETVRSI
-472 LTEFDTDM
+472 LTDFDTDM

-515 AKSERARAQVDAE
+515 AKSERARAQVDTE

-562 VEGDDWRNCSATAQ
+562 IESDEWRNCSMTAQ

-633 LRGDVKPQVDTPS
+633 LRGDAKPKVEAPV
-646 VSAADLA
+646 VSATDLA
-653 AKANELAAK
+653 AKASEMAAK
-662 NANMKAAMVEA
+662 NASMKAAMVEA
-673 QMRAQQ
+673 QVRAQL
-679 AANAAQASAQT
+679 AVNAEAKARAQASTAEVVVTQAAIVVNEPAIRAAK
-690 NTPSDTQ
+690 NTP
-697 TKTQNSATAA
+697 
-707 SALAAVDVAAV
+707 
-718 AVKPSDVKSTN
+718 
-729 EPVVTNAVVADVQE
+729 PVENQIGNAVIE
-743 HKPTISEP
+743 T
-751 EVPVAEAAAEVMV
+751 VAEAPVVAQPVETIIQDAGDTAAE
-764 TTAVAADAVVAPV
+764 
-777 TEQIFVVEETISE
+777 ESISETI
-790 IVQADPQHLALVNN
+790 QADQQHLALVNN

-813 QGEAGEKY
+813 QAEAGEKY

-854 IALQAK
+854 IALQTK

-886 QTN
+886 TMN

>member
-1 MVILQERKF
+1 
-10 SLMVIAM
+10 M

-26 KVVHLNVERNSA
+26 KVVHLNIERNSV
-38 ANSQIALAR
+38 ANSQVALAR

-106 AMEASFFRCIDI
+106 AMETSFFRSIDI
-118 GFAQLLDPSAY
+118 SFAQLLDPSAY
-129 RDEKHAGEQAVS
+129 RDEKQSADKSVS

-205 TDATKALNIDVK
+205 TDATKTLNVDVK

-254 KQDVSAK
+254 KQEARAK
-261 KPTSSSSVDQFGQ
+261 KPSASTTDQYGQ

-281 LGAQKAGA
+281 MGGQKAGA
-289 GTGGLTQH
+289 ETGGLVQG

-304 VLHQLRDLLGANRS
+304 VLHHLRDLLGANRS
-318 TPRAQLPG
+318 VPRVQLPG

-337 LSMAQQQNTISAPI
+337 LSLAQQQNTISASS
-351 ASGTPVNLRSFLAE
+351 AGSATVNLRGLLAD
-365 LLRNETQTAAAINQV
+365 LLRNETQTVAAINQV

-447 WQESSEE
+447 WQESSDE
-454 NQRKDSLFNKM
+454 NQRKDGLFNKM
-465 EETVRAI
+465 EETVRSI
-472 LTEFDTDM
+472 LTDFDSDM
-480 GIFERLLVDFRSF
+480 SIFERLLVDFRSF

-562 VEGDDWRNCSATAQ
+562 VESDEWRSCSATAQ
-576 QLVWSVTAAMDKDNR
+576 QLVWSVTAVMDKDNR
-591 QRLLKLVPELLQKL
+591 QSLLKLVPELLQKL

-619 TNLFKQLET
+619 TNLFKQLES

-633 LRGDVKPQVDTPS
+633 LRGEAKPPIEAAPT

-653 AKANELAAK
+653 AKASDMATK

-673 QMRAQQ
+673 QVRAQQ
-679 AANAAQASAQT
+679 AVNAAAQASKQSIASPAPVAEIAAVPVEVTDGPAVKATVAAGLQPA
-690 NTPSDTQ
+690 NPAL
-697 TKTQNSATAA
+697 TKPVESKIA
-707 SALAAVDVAAV
+707 SVPEIVGVADAAVD
-718 AVKPSDVKSTN
+718 
-729 EPVVTNAVVADVQE
+729 
-743 HKPTISEP
+743 
-751 EVPVAEAAAEVMV
+751 
-764 TTAVAADAVVAPV
+764 
-777 TEQIFVVEETISE
+777 QIVVVEEKISE
-790 IVQADPQHLALVNN
+790 SVQVDPQHLALVNN

-813 QGEAGEKY
+813 QGDAGEKY

-854 IALQAK
+854 IALQTK

-886 QTN
+886 TLN